1 VDETATAE
9 AGEAAEGWLLHVR
22 PHAGAMLN
30 GGEPLLLL
38 REVASL
44 GGECILCD
52 TANVPPLDLLV
63 PGQGYLGWT
72 FRMPAHVDE
81 AEARDIFDFVGDDC
95 SIAIGN
101 DAAIPAPRIE
111 ALAGGEREAGCRIPI
126 AAGRQ
131 RPGGRCRR
139 YSRRGVSGGCRR
151 ADHPHRPGQARPA
164 DRSVGELV
172 IAQAMVAQR
181 MANQEFPPA
190 RS

>member
-9 AGEAAEGWLLHVR
+9 AGETAEGWLLHVR
-22 PHAGAMLN
+22 PHAGAMRN

-44 GGECILCD
+44 GGVHPVRHGERP
-52 TANVPPLDLLV
+52 ALDLLV

-101 DAAIPAPRIE
+101 DAAIPAPRIAS
-111 ALAGGEREAGCRIPI
+111 ALP
-126 AAGRQ
+126 AASVKQAAESRSQ
-131 RPGGRCRR
+131 PADSAPAAAAADTAAAA
-139 YSRRGVSGGCRR
+139 SRRLSQG
-151 ADHPHRPGQARPA
+151 RPSASTWPSSTG
-164 DRSVGELV
+164 
-172 IAQAMVAQR
+172 
-181 MANQEFPPA
+181 
-190 RS
+190 